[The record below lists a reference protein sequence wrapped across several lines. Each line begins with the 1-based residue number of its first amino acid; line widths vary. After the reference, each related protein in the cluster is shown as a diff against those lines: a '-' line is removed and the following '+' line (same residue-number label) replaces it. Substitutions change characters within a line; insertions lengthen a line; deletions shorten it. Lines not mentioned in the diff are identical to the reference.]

1 MYTLPSWEGFMKSQK
16 EYILNHF
23 IVINSYYE
31 SYQFMLVYCLGVFN
45 IVYDV
50 YVNPSFSML
59 SS

>member
-1 MYTLPSWEGFMKSQK
+1 MKSQK

-31 SYQFMLVYCLGVFN
+31 SYQFMLVYCLGAFN